1 MNDAIDKGPKKS
13 PKGQAAG
20 TPLAGKNVLLC
31 ITGGIAC
38 YKSAALASRLVQAG
52 SSVSVAMTA
61 AAERVVTPLTFQTLT
76 GRRVYTSLWQASE
89 DFDSQHL
96 SLTGSADLM
105 IIAPA
110 TADIMAKMASGIADD
125 LVSTLALSVHG
136 ACPILIAPAMNTRMW
151 LAPPTQDNLARLKRW
166 GIQVIGP
173 EEGWLACK
181 TAGPGRMSEPEEILA
196 VATRILQA
204 GKGKSGKIV

>member
-1 MNDAIDKGPKKS
+1 MNDAVEKS
-13 PKGQAAG
+13 PKGQAAD

-38 YKSAALASRLVQAG
+38 YKVAILASRLVQAG
-52 SSVSVAMTA
+52 SAVSVAMTA
-61 AAERVVTPLTFQTLT
+61 AAERFVTPLTFQTLT
-76 GRRVYTSLWQASE
+76 GRRVYTSLWQAGE
-89 DFDSQHL
+89 DFDSHHL

-166 GIQVIGP
+166 GVHVIGP
-173 EEGWLACK
+173 EEGRLACD
-181 TAGPGRMSEPEEILA
+181 TTGPGRMSEPEEILA
-196 VATRILQA
+196 AATRILQA
-204 GKGKSGKIV
+204 GKSESGKMV

>member
-1 MNDAIDKGPKKS
+1 MNDAVDKGPTKG
-13 PKGQAAG
+13 PKDQAADA
-20 TPLAGKNVLLC
+20 PLAGKNVLLC
-31 ITGGIAC
+31 LTGGIAC

-61 AAERVVTPLTFQTLT
+61 AAERFVTPLTFQTLT

-89 DFDSQHL
+89 DFESQHL
-96 SLTGSADLM
+96 SLTGLADLM

-173 EEGWLACK
+173 EEGRLACN
-181 TAGPGRMSEPEEILA
+181 TTGPGRMSEPEEILA
-196 VATRILQA
+196 AAMRILRVSDNSA
-204 GKGKSGKIV
+204 DRV